1 MSVNGVTG
9 SRGSSVGGLFATG
22 SRDLFAG
29 LVTSVVSVAYGL
41 SFAALIFAPP
51 LTPWIA
57 YGMAATFLTSAISA
71 SIMAARSSLPFA
83 IAGPDGSTAAVT
95 ASLVTALIERLAAGG
110 APDDLLAPVMI
121 VLALAAALTGILLC
135 GLGLARAGGAIR
147 FIPYPVIGGF
157 LGATGWLMVGGAVRV
172 ITDRRLNFSTIDD
185 LLGLLTLAKLAAAGA
200 VALALYLS
208 LRRLR
213 NPFVLPGILLAGIA
227 AADLAFALP
236 GTTLGEAQAE
246 GWMFKAPAAVGL
258 TQTWDLSDLR
268 NFPWRVVPALSG
280 DLLAVM
286 FVTAI
291 SMLLNTT
298 GIEFVTKREADL
310 QRELKTLGI
319 ANLAAAAL
327 GGYASCTSLSRTTLN
342 YAAGGRGRICGL
354 TVAAVSVVVLT
365 ANPGF
370 LAYVPKF
377 VLGGLL
383 LYLGSSLMYGW
394 LVELGAAN
402 LPARIRLAPR
412 HRAADHS
419 MGLHR
424 RRADRRDHRMR
435 HLRGQREPG
444 ECDQIQLRWLGI
456 PLLARSQARGARRP
470 CGTRPRDPR
479 HEPAELSVLWLGQQ
493 ALSASQDVVCEP
505 A

>member
-319 ANLAAAAL
+319 ATPDADKPVGQLSGGNQQKVILARWLASKSRILILDEPTRGIDVGAHAEIIAL
-327 GGYASCTSLSRTTLN
+327 IRRLCGEGLALLVASSELDEIVAVSDRVEVLRDRRQVGEIVGDGITRENIIHTI
-342 YAAGGRGRICGL
+342 AGG
-354 TVAAVSVVVLT
+354 
-365 ANPGF
+365 
-370 LAYVPKF
+370 
-377 VLGGLL
+377 
-383 LYLGSSLMYGW
+383 
-394 LVELGAAN
+394 
-402 LPARIRLAPR
+402 
-412 HRAADHS
+412 
-419 MGLHR
+419 
-424 RRADRRDHRMR
+424 
-435 HLRGQREPG
+435 
-444 ECDQIQLRWLGI
+444 
-456 PLLARSQARGARRP
+456 
-470 CGTRPRDPR
+470 
-479 HEPAELSVLWLGQQ
+479 
-493 ALSASQDVVCEP
+493 
-505 A
+505 